1 MRRGCERR
9 RLSVVGIADE
19 SNGLGVMAGAVAPEL
34 FCEGFNIGIVD

>member
-1 MRRGCERR
+1 M
-9 RLSVVGIADE
+9 VGIADE